1 MRPLDSAETERRRKL
16 QAFMVHLN
24 NELEHVARKRQL
36 RKPGTLLID
45 VDAELKRLA
54 SKYAE
59 LDFTPEEWRA
69 MEQRMEGQPTAI
81 QFWKYFRRARGMNFD
96 RGLR

>member
-1 MRPLDSAETERRRKL
+1 MRPLDPKVAERRRRL
-16 QAFMVHLN
+16 EAFMAHLK
-24 NELEHVARKRQL
+24 NELEHMTRKERL
-36 RKPGTLLID
+36 RKPGTLPTD
-45 VDAELKRLA
+45 AEAELKRLA

-69 MEQRMEGQPTAI
+69 MEQLMERQPTST